1 MQSQSEPARMHHIA
15 YGRVILRP
23 QVLLAQG
30 LQLVITG
37 ALTAQRQQQGF

>member
-1 MQSQSEPARMHHIA
+1 MLHFAD
-15 YGRVILRP
+15 GRVIVRL

-37 ALTAQRQQQGF
+37 ALTAQRQQQGY